1 LIKYNDQY
9 FALKQMS
16 KARIRAKGLKSHVY
30 WEKHVML
37 ECNSPFTVNLVE
49 TFQVRLC
56 IHTAV
61 EPEGGGWRMKRER
74 KRG

>member
-1 LIKYNDQY
+1 
-9 FALKQMS
+9 MS

-49 TFQVRLC
+49 TFQVRRGVL
-56 IHTAV
+56 
-61 EPEGGGWRMKRER
+61 GGFLEANQPITV
-74 KRG
+74 RGN